1 MQQVLEAFFLLVE
14 PFFRVAIAL
23 LKQRNF
29 LLLTLSMTFGILQIQ
44 KIKSWANL
52 VSSSAHTSRDR
63 QTPNANPDV
72 KNIRLIGNSDDPPLD
87 TLVRSKIGNQ
97 TIRSNA
103 VLAVEILLGASPDYF
118 RPDGSAAPGSY
129 DKERLER
136 WKLASVNWLSSEYG
150 DRIVRAE
157 LHLDEITPHIHAYLV
172 PLDEQGKLN
181 CRALF
186 GNRYQLSSLQDSYA
200 AALSPLGIERGI
212 KGSHATYTKI
222 KEYYWYVNQESPE
235 LHCFRSLPEPLPT
248 ESTIGYKQRV
258 EQLLQPSVDVIDSQ
272 LSDRTLTKKQKR
284 DAEQKAKASERE
296 RQKLEQRLKELVA
309 QNQLL
314 QAQTDQLRDL
324 SLLDVA
330 YELGLDCTRSH
341 IAFLECPTGLYAT
354 LRERIWHGHGYQF
367 HITDSQFS
375 DLTGS
380 KRGNNAL
387 DLVMQVNQCELEAA
401 QAWLADHFGVQGML
415 RAITHYA
422 REQAQQIMAIQP
434 TPSFVLP
441 ESVETEWTAVQNYL
455 TRERQLPQNLVNA
468 LHQSGLVY
476 ADSSGH
482 AVFVM
487 RELQGQVNGAI
498 LWRTDGQSLVP
509 GSKRS
514 AGWFWVGLNGSESS
528 SIQKVALA
536 SSPMKTLEL
545 LASEYSSNFNTIYM
559 AVDSDRSLPSDFLST
574 VPQVVVADDNNPDN
588 QQWQQAIMQLLPQA
602 TRIRSK
608 TTRTLQKRNH
618 QELN

>member
-1 MQQVLEAFFLLVE
+1 
-14 PFFRVAIAL
+14 
-23 LKQRNF
+23 
-29 LLLTLSMTFGILQIQ
+29 MTFGILQIQ

-52 VSSSAHTSRDR
+52 VSSSSHTSRDR
-63 QTPNANPDV
+63 ETLNANPDV

-172 PLDEQGKLN
+172 PIDEQGKLN

-235 LHCFRSLPEPLPT
+235 LHCFRSLPSPLPT

-272 LSDRTLTKKQKR
+272 LSDRTLSKKQKR

-330 YELGLDCTRSH
+330 YELGLDCAGS
-341 IAFLECPTGLYAT
+341 EY
-354 LRERIWHGHGYQF
+354 IWHGHGYQF
-367 HITDSQFS
+367 NITESQFS

-401 QAWLADHFGVQGML
+401 QVWLADRFGVQGML
-415 RAITHYA
+415 QAITHYA
-422 REQAQQIMAIQP
+422 REQAQQIIAIEP

-476 ADSSGH
+476 ADGFGH

-498 LWRTDGQSLVP
+498 VWGTDGQCLVP

-528 SIQKVALA
+528 SIQRVALT
-536 SSPMKTLEL
+536 SSPMRTLEL
-545 LASEYSSNFNTIYM
+545 LASEYSSNSDTIYM
-559 AVDSDRSLPSDFLST
+559 AVDSDRSLPINFLST
-574 VPQVVVADDNNPDN
+574 VPQVVVADDNNPDH

-608 TTRTLQKRNH
+608 TKTTVQKRNSL
-618 QELN
+618 ELN